1 MRRKLLARLYCVLYP
16 WARLW
21 WRLWAP
27 VSIGV
32 RMIVFDP
39 TGRVLLVQHAYG
51 DEAWEL
57 PGGGPGRR
65 EALADTAVREVRE
78 ETGIPCRVHQ
88 LLGIYDNFQEGK
100 SDHVALF
107 VGLATARVEPAPV
120 SPEILRAGY
129 FPLRALPSGTSSG
142 TRRRL
147 AELAKAQGGCWGFW

>member
-1 MRRKLLARLYCVLYP
+1 MRRKLLARLYRLVYP
-16 WARLW
+16 WVRLW

-32 RMIVFDP
+32 RMIVLDA

-51 DEAWEL
+51 DTDWGL
-57 PGGGPGRR
+57 PGGGPSRR

-78 ETGIPCRVHQ
+78 ETGVPCQVNQ
-88 LLGIYDNFQEGK
+88 LLGVYDNFHEGK

-107 VGLATARVEPAPV
+107 VGQATAHVEPAPR

-129 FPLRALPSGTSSG
+129 FPLSALPPGTSGG

-147 AELAKAQGGCWGFW
+147 AELARAQGACWGFW